1 MEATLL
7 ALKTPKGHEEIRS
20 RAHGLSQKLRALLIM
35 VDGKSTVGELLG
47 RFPGVAEI
55 QSNLRQ
61 LIELG
66 FVQVAAGAAA
76 PAAATSAAATP
87 TDAPPKPAPG
97 ETRAKA
103 MSGLVRMVIEAMG
116 PDADLVTGQLERAR
130 TPEEF
135 EKAAQ
140 RCTAMLEGVAGAKK
154 SQPFA
159 AAAQAFA
166 AHWITS

>member
-20 RAHGLSQKLRALLIM
+20 RAHGLSQKLRTLLIM

-66 FVQVAAGAAA
+66 FVQVAAGQAAAA
-76 PAAATSAAATP
+76 PAAPQASP
-87 TDAPPKPAPG
+87 TPAPAAG
-97 ETRAKA
+97 ETREKA
-103 MSGLVRMVIEAMG
+103 LSGLVRMVIEAIG
-116 PDADLVTGQLERAR
+116 PDADLVTGQLEKAR
-130 TPEEF
+130 TRAEF
-135 EKAAQ
+135 DKASQ
-140 RCTAMLEGVAGAKK
+140 RCVAMVEGVAGARK

-166 AHWITS
+166 ERWITG

>member
-7 ALKTPKGHEEIRS
+7 ALKTPKGHDEIRS
-20 RAHGLSQKLRALLIM
+20 RAHGLSQKLRTLLIM

-61 LIELG
+61 LVELG
-66 FVQVAAGAAA
+66 FVQVGAGQAVTAAA
-76 PAAATSAAATP
+76 AAMPAVAAPQNSP
-87 TDAPPKPAPG
+87 SG
-97 ETRAKA
+97 ETRGKA
-103 MSGLVRMVIEAMG
+103 LSGLVRMVIEAMG

-130 TPEEF
+130 TREEF

-140 RCTAMLEGVAGAKK
+140 RCTAMLEGVAGPKK

-159 AAAQAFA
+159 AAAQTFT
-166 AHWITS
+166 AHWFAN